1 MDRSRGPVCRGKNFG
16 LRRVALGGIT
26 IKGDHVM
33 SAVRVERTDD
43 GGFRATNDR
52 GATVT
57 ITASDSD
64 EPFTPVE
71 LLLAALGGCEIVT
84 VEPLT
89 AQRGHRLVRLAT
101 TVAAEKVERN
111 KLGTVTI
118 DYDVGLPEGDDKAAE
133 VFAAVAE
140 RVHERYCTVGRS
152 LREGTPVEQVL
163 PDLDHAR

>member
-1 MDRSRGPVCRGKNFG
+1 
-16 LRRVALGGIT
+16 
-26 IKGDHVM
+26 M

-57 ITASDSD
+57 ITASDED

-89 AQRGHRLVRLAT
+89 AQRGHRLVTLAT
-101 TVAAEKVERN
+101 TVEAEKVERN
-111 KLGTVTI
+111 KLGPVTI
-118 DYDVGLPEGDDKAAE
+118 DYDVEFPDGDDKAAE
-133 VFAAVAE
+133 VFAAVAR
-140 RVHERYCTVGRS
+140 RVHDRYCTVGRS
-152 LREGTPVEQVL
+152 LAEGTPVNQVL
-163 PDLDHAR
+163 PDPGGERVRSEPGRTP

>member
-1 MDRSRGPVCRGKNFG
+1 
-16 LRRVALGGIT
+16 
-26 IKGDHVM
+26 M

-57 ITASDSD
+57 ITASDEN

-118 DYDVGLPEGDDKAAE
+118 DYDVKLPEGDDKAAE
-133 VFAAVAE
+133 VFTAVAE

-163 PDLDHAR
+163 PDFDRAR